1 MAAAAQKG
9 VLIAVEGIDG
19 TGKSTQVALLAERLR
34 RAGLA
39 VVATREPTDGRWG
52 RQIRRLFHD
61 RAAFGPEEEL
71 RLFIEDRREH
81 VKELIAPALA
91 AGQVVITDRYYYS
104 TAAYQGALGKIDPAA
119 ILAMNEEFA
128 PRPDLVLLLTAAP
141 AVGVGRVRDL
151 RRERLNDFEQEES
164 LARVAAIFAGFADPS
179 VVRIDATGDTEAVH
193 QALWPPVAGLLR
205 AKGLLVG
212 GEGEGGKG

>member
-1 MAAAAQKG
+1 MTAAAQKG

-19 TGKSTQVALLAERLR
+19 TGKSTQVGLLAERLR
-34 RAGLA
+34 RQGVA
-39 VVATREPTDGRWG
+39 VIATREPTDGRWG
-52 RQIRRLFHD
+52 REIRRLFHD

-81 VKELIAPALA
+81 VAQVIAPALS

-104 TAAYQGALGKIDPAA
+104 TAAYQGALGQRDPAA
-119 ILAMNEEFA
+119 ILAINEAFA
-128 PRPDLVLLLTAAP
+128 PRPDLVLLLTADP

-164 LARVAAIFAGFADPS
+164 LARVAAIFAGFTGPEL
-179 VVRIDATGDTEAVH
+179 VRIDAAGDTEAVH
-193 QALWPPVAGLLR
+193 QALWPPVASLLR
-205 AKGLLVG
+205 AKGILVG
-212 GEGEGGKG
+212 GEGG